1 MGFFEILV
9 VYRLSADDK
18 EKFSIV
24 NAMSREVVTCHASD
38 PLPKVAQL
46 MVDNWISSV
55 FVKDDHD
62 KVVGII
68 TDGIIFRLVA
78 KEKEPRLYKAGD
90 VMVRDI
96 ITVSPDASIG
106 ELRSLFDKTK
116 VKRVGVVDNNGK
128 IIGVISKRWVNRFK
142 KYTRYYEIEL
152 QPKESTEK
160 PVKKTNDLEE

>member
-1 MGFFEILV
+1 M
-9 VYRLSADDK
+9 STDDK

-24 NAMSREVVTCHASD
+24 NAMSREVVTCHISD

-55 FVKDDHD
+55 FVRDDND
-62 KVVGII
+62 RVVGII

-78 KEKEPRLYKAGD
+78 KEKDPRLYKAGD

-96 ITVSPDASIG
+96 ITVGPNASID
-106 ELRSLFDKTK
+106 ELKSLFDKTK
-116 VKRVGVVDNNGK
+116 VKRVGVVNNKGK

-160 PVKKTNDLEE
+160 PVKKQMT

>member
-1 MGFFEILV
+1 MSTREN
-9 VYRLSADDK
+9 
-18 EKFSIV
+18 FSIV
-24 NAMSREVVTCHASD
+24 SAMSREVVTCHVSD

-55 FVKDDHD
+55 FVKDDND

-78 KEKEPRLYKAGD
+78 KEKDPRLYKAGD
-90 VMVRDI
+90 VMVKDI
-96 ITVSPDASIG
+96 ITVREDASID

-116 VKRVGVVDNNGK
+116 VKRVGVVDKDGK
-128 IIGVISKRWVNRFK
+128 IIGVISKRWVNMFK

-152 QPKESTEK
+152 QPKETTKE
-160 PVKKTNDLEE
+160 TNRKQKDELP

>member
-1 MGFFEILV
+1 MLT
-9 VYRLSADDK
+9 DDK

-24 NAMSREVVTCHASD
+24 NAMSREVVTCHVSD

-55 FVKDDHD
+55 FVKDDSD

-78 KEKEPRLYKAGD
+78 KEKDPRLYKAGD
-90 VMVRDI
+90 VMVKDI
-96 ITVSPDASIG
+96 ITVGTDASID

-116 VKRVGVVDNNGK
+116 VKRVGVVDSSGK

-142 KYTRYYEIEL
+142 RYTRYYEIEL

-160 PVKKTNDLEE
+160 PFKKTDELKE

>member
-1 MGFFEILV
+1 M
-9 VYRLSADDK
+9 SADDK

-24 NAMSREVVTCHASD
+24 NAMSREVVTCHVSD
-38 PLPKVAQL
+38 SIPKVAQL

-55 FVKDDHD
+55 FVKDDDD

-78 KEKEPRLYKAGD
+78 KEKEPRLYKAGE
-90 VMVRDI
+90 VMVKGI
-96 ITVSPDASIG
+96 ITVSPDASIN

-116 VKRVGVVDNNGK
+116 VKRIGVIDNNGK

-160 PVKKTNDLEE
+160 PVKKMT

>member
-1 MGFFEILV
+1 
-9 VYRLSADDK
+9 LSTDDK

-24 NAMSREVVTCHASD
+24 NAMSREVVTCHISD

-55 FVKDDHD
+55 FVRDDND
-62 KVVGII
+62 RVVGII

-78 KEKEPRLYKAGD
+78 KEKDPRLYKAGD

-96 ITVSPDASIG
+96 ITVGPNASID
-106 ELRSLFDKTK
+106 ELKSLFDKTK
-116 VKRVGVVDNNGK
+116 VKRVGVVNNKGK

-160 PVKKTNDLEE
+160 PVKKQMT

>member
-1 MGFFEILV
+1 MLT
-9 VYRLSADDK
+9 DDK

-24 NAMSREVVTCHASD
+24 NAMSREVVTCHVSD
-38 PLPKVAQL
+38 PIPKVAQL

-55 FVKDDHD
+55 FVKDDND

-78 KEKEPRLYKAGD
+78 KEKDPRLYKAGD
-90 VMVRDI
+90 VMVKEI
-96 ITVSPDASIG
+96 ITVGTDASID

-116 VKRVGVVDNNGK
+116 VKRVGVVDKNGK

-142 KYTRYYEIEL
+142 RYTRYYEIEL

-160 PVKKTNDLEE
+160 PFKKTDEIKE